1 MIRTMSARFAVL
13 LILVSSTSCSWET
26 SVPEPAAAE
35 PVRAPRRAA
44 PSQRTA
50 ESARP
55 PDPTVMTAGDH
66 AAAAARGQ
74 LGTPYRYGGRG
85 PDGFDCSGLVQF
97 AWARAGVILPRTTAQ
112 QWHSVTPVPIS
123 EARVGDLVFFKVDG
137 RPGHVGLYVGSGQFV
152 HAPATGQ
159 QVRIQSLS
167 SPWYRERLLR
177 AGRPTKR

>member
-1 MIRTMSARFAVL
+1 MSARFAFLLVL
-13 LILVSSTSCSWET
+13 MILPGCSWDT
-26 SVPEPAAAE
+26 PAPQRDESEA
-35 PVRAPRRAA
+35 VRTTP
-44 PSQRTA
+44 PSQPPQRTIRTA
-50 ESARP
+50 RR
-55 PDPTVMTAGDH
+55 PDPTVMTAGDR
-66 AAAAARGQ
+66 AAAAARSQ

-97 AWARAGVILPRTTAQ
+97 AWARAGVTLPRTTAQ
-112 QWHSVTPVPIS
+112 QWQSLTPVPIG
-123 EARVGDLVFFKVDG
+123 EARVGDLVFFQVDG

-177 AGRPTKR
+177 AGRPTNR